1 MPDALVSTQYYFYAC
16 MHAKSLH
23 LSPILWDSVDCSLPG
38 SSVHGI
44 LQAKMLEWVAMPS
57 SRGSFWLRDQTHV
70 SKSTALAGGFFA
82 TSATWD
88 YTDRKSTLHLDQRS
102 HKWTLLA
109 RRESDVKKKRKYSA
123 MCHDWASLVAQMVKN
138 LLAMQEICVWSMG
151 LKYSLEKGM
160 VAHTCILAWKI
171 PWTGEPGRLQSMGS
185 QRVGHN

>member
-57 SRGSFWLRDQTHV
+57 SRGSFWLRDQTHI

-138 LLAMQEICVWSMG
+138 LPPIWEACVWSLGHGG
-151 LKYSLEKGM
+151 LYSLCCVWLFATPWT
-160 VAHTCILAWKI
+160 VAH
-171 PWTGEPGRLQSMGS
+171 
-185 QRVGHN
+185 